1 MDTLK
6 LQAEALL
13 EQKGAW
19 SAGLALALADSF
31 SDACR
36 EGEAIPGWALA
47 LRALASRVNLA
58 QPPRTLFHV
67 E

>member
-1 MDTLK
+1 MNTLE
-6 LQAEALL
+6 LQAEALR

-36 EGEAIPGWALA
+36 EGEVIPGWALA
-47 LRALASRVNLA
+47 LRALASRVNLT
-58 QPPRTLFHV
+58 QPPSTCYGK
-67 E
+67 